1 MNASPHI
8 FIRHFLDAA
17 SVTSNLRLRVGE
29 HVVDLG
35 ALRVVMQPDAA
46 RLTSKAAAVL
56 LELARHAGDTVT
68 RDELLDSVWKGRIT
82 TPDVLTQAIK
92 ELRRAFGD
100 DARPPRYIETIPK
113 VGYRLL
119 VDVSPVDAHPASAT
133 LLHVEQRFENSAANT
148 EFAADDDTP
157 VATSPIATGASAT
170 AVPPLAVS
178 PIAADWIAAPASA
191 ASPAQPWRLI
201 TVSVV
206 ALLLCVAAIVI
217 ALRQGQPGHATPGAW
232 KAVNIRSI
240 TSDPGPERRPVV
252 SPDGTRVAYSQL
264 DPATNFE
271 RIVIRAVGQSKAIHL
286 TTKATA
292 HEEMPMWSP
301 DGTRILF
308 ERLGKDE
315 QCTMYVAA
323 SLGGA
328 ESEVGDCGNYIVNYY
343 AWTPDGK
350 SLITSDQQAGSNAG
364 LPLAFIDLDTG
375 KKRPLQYQRVS
386 SDQDLEPLYSPDG
399 RWIAFRRGF
408 SPHSD
413 IYLMHAGGGA
423 ARQLTH
429 LDSRI
434 IGFTWTRD
442 SASVILSSDPDGTVG
457 LFLVGIDDGRI
468 SALNVGAAAYPD
480 AARAGDAVVYE
491 IPRTKNTLAEVSI
504 GEQLDAPKL
513 LARSTGSDKG
523 PAFSPDGKQIA
534 FVSDRSGSQQIWL
547 DGTDA
552 GEPFALTEF
561 HNAVIWDTHWSADGR
576 RLLASVRIEGKVS
589 LVQIDVASRRHQAV
603 ANSQPA
609 LVSGDYGPDPGSFV
623 LIRRGAGARGEL
635 VLLQNA
641 DSAQEKETTLAAAV
655 EHFELDAATRSVF
668 YAKADGSGVFR
679 RGLAG
684 GPEQLV
690 TQKGTSNATN
700 GWRLV
705 DGRIWY
711 VSGMMLKPFD
721 LREFDPASG
730 TDRALVRVNAWLH
743 DVNFSVS
750 PARDRVLFAPMGPE
764 DIDVGVFDLVQAD
777 KH

>member
-17 SVTSNLRLRVGE
+17 ASTSNLRLRVGE

-35 ALRVVMQPDAA
+35 ALRVVTRPDAA

-68 RDELLDSVWKGRIT
+68 RDDLLDRVWKDRVT

-92 ELRRAFGD
+92 ELRRAFAD

-119 VDVSPVDAHPASAT
+119 VEVSPVDARTAPAT
-133 LLHVEQRFENSAANT
+133 LVHVEQRFESSAANT
-148 EFAADDDTP
+148 EFVADDDSP
-157 VATSPIATGASAT
+157 VTTSPIAAIAT
-170 AVPPLAVS
+170 AVPPRAAS
-178 PIAADWIAAPASA
+178 PIEAAWIAAPATA
-191 ASPAQPWRLI
+191 ASPAQPWRWI
-201 TVSVV
+201 GVSIV
-206 ALLLCVAAIVI
+206 ALLLCLVAVVA
-217 ALRQGQPGHATPGAW
+217 ALRQGQPNAAVPGAW
-232 KAVNIRSI
+232 KAANIRSI

-271 RIVIRAVGQSKAIHL
+271 RIVIRAVGQSKATHL

-301 DGTRILF
+301 DGTRIVF

-328 ESEVGDCGNYIVNYY
+328 ESEVGDCGNYIVNYF

-350 SLITSDQQAGSNAG
+350 SLITSDQQAGANAG
-364 LPLAFIDLDTG
+364 LPLGFIDLETG
-375 KKRPLQYQRVS
+375 QKRPLQYQRVS

-413 IYLMHAGGGA
+413 IYLMHAEGGA
-423 ARQLTH
+423 VRQLTH

-442 SASVILSSDPDGTVG
+442 SASVILSSDPDGAVG
-457 LFLVGIDDGRI
+457 LFLVGIEDGRI
-468 SALNVGAAAYPD
+468 SAMNVGAAAYPD
-480 AARAGDAVVYE
+480 AARAGNTVVYE

-534 FVSDRSGSQQIWL
+534 FVSDRSGSQQVWL
-547 DGTDA
+547 DGADA

-561 HNAVIWDTHWSADGR
+561 HNAVVWDTHWSADGK
-576 RLLASVRIEGKVS
+576 RLLATVRMEGKVS
-589 LVQIDVASRRHQAV
+589 LVQLDLASRRHQAV
-603 ANSQPA
+603 ATSQPA
-609 LVSGDYGPDPGSFV
+609 LVSGDYGPDPGSYV
-623 LIRRGAGARGEL
+623 LIRRGVGARGEL

-641 DSAQEKETTLAAAV
+641 DSAQEKETLLAAGV

-668 YAKADGSGVFR
+668 YAKTDGSGLFR
-679 RGLAG
+679 RSLAG

-764 DIDVGVFDLVQAD
+764 DIDVGVFDLVAAD